1 MNVTPISLSE
11 LFRLSGIVSVDPIP
25 EHLSVTGITES
36 TAELKAGM
44 LFVAREGTTF
54 NGHDF
59 LNIAAARGACAAIV
73 NKKPSPANGLISIRV
88 ADTAEAL
95 GRLCAGFYGNPSHK
109 LRLIGVTGTDGKST
123 TSHLV
128 AHILRCAGHKV
139 AITSTVGTEING
151 KIYPMHNTT
160 PPAPLLQ
167 QFLAE
172 AADAGN
178 DYVVVEV
185 SSHAIVQKRLAGCKF
200 CGGVLT
206 NVAADHLE
214 LHQTLR
220 NYREAKRRFF
230 REYVAADG
238 NSSEAW
244 QILNKDDLVGKSLAA
259 IHNVRT
265 IQYSALN
272 SAHIQARRI
281 VAGRKQIDF
290 EMVIQGRVVPVR
302 LALTG
307 RYNVWNALAAAGAG
321 LACGVSPDSIRE
333 GLETFGGVKGRFE
346 FIECGLLFDV
356 IVDYAH
362 TPQAVRQVL
371 REGRQ
376 LTSGRLIAVFG
387 SPGDRWPGKRS
398 LIGKIIGEHA
408 DFAVVTSD
416 NPGFEDPAGI
426 AWAVER
432 GLQIKPPPEGYA
444 VELDRARAVGLA
456 LSAAWPGDMVL
467 LLGKGHEE
475 FQMIKG
481 IRYPFSEREI
491 VLRFSK
497 GEKRRFSDFMKSENR
512 QNSETA

>member
-1 MNVTPISLSE
+1 MNLTPISLSE
-11 LFRLSGIVSVDPIP
+11 LFRLAGIVPVDPVPDHI
-25 EHLSVTGITES
+25 SVTGITES

-44 LFVAREGTTF
+44 LFVAREGMTF

-59 LNIAAARGACAAIV
+59 LNIAAAGGACAAIV
-73 NKKPSPANGLISIRV
+73 NKKPSNTNGLISIRV

-123 TSHLV
+123 TSHMV
-128 AHILRCAGHKV
+128 AHILRTGGYKV
-139 AITSTVGTEING
+139 AITSTVGTEISG
-151 KIYPMHNTT
+151 KTYPMHNTT

-172 AADAGN
+172 AVCARN

-185 SSHAIVQKRLAGCKF
+185 SSHAVVQKRLAGTKF

-214 LHQTLR
+214 LHQSIR

-230 REYVAADG
+230 REYVAANG
-238 NSSEAW
+238 NSSDSW
-244 QILNKDDLVGKSLAA
+244 QVLNKDDLVGKSLTA
-259 IHNVRT
+259 INGVRT

-272 SAHIQARRI
+272 SAHLQARRI
-281 VAGRKQIDF
+281 VAGRNQIDF
-290 EMVIQGRVVPVR
+290 EMVIQDRVVPVR
-302 LALTG
+302 LSLTG

-321 LACGVSPDSIRE
+321 IACEISLDSIRE
-333 GLETFGGVKGRFE
+333 GLETFSGVKGRFE
-346 FIECGLLFDV
+346 YIHCGLPFDV
-356 IVDYAH
+356 IIDYAH
-362 TPQAVRQVL
+362 TPQAVNQVL
-371 REGRQ
+371 RESRQ
-376 LTSGRLIAVFG
+376 LTSGRLITVFG

-398 LIGKIIGEHA
+398 LIGKIIGEHS

-416 NPGFEDPAGI
+416 NPEFEDPAGI
-426 AWAVER
+426 AKAVVR
-432 GLQIKPPPEGYA
+432 GLQIKPPPEGYE
-444 VELDRARAVGLA
+444 VELDRARAVDIA

-475 FQMIKG
+475 FQMIRG

-491 VLRFSK
+491 VLQFSK
-497 GEKRRFSDFMKSENR
+497 VQPVFSKEAGSV
-512 QNSETA
+512 

>member
-1 MNVTPISLSE
+1 LNLNPIPLSD
-11 LFRLSGIVSVDPIP
+11 LFRLAGIVSVDPVP
-25 EHLSVTGITES
+25 DHLSVTGITES
-36 TAELKAGM
+36 TAEIKTGM

-54 NGHDF
+54 DGHDF
-59 LNIAAARGACAAIV
+59 LDIAATKGACAAIV
-73 NKKPSPANGLISIRV
+73 NKKHSPTNGLMSIRV
-88 ADTAEAL
+88 TDTADAL
-95 GRLCAGFYGNPSHK
+95 GRLCAGFYGNPSRK

-123 TSHLV
+123 TSHMI
-128 AHILRCAGHKV
+128 AHILRAGGYKV

-167 QFLAE
+167 QFIAE
-172 AADAGN
+172 AAFAEN
-178 DYVVVEV
+178 DFVVVEV
-185 SSHAIVQKRLAGCKF
+185 SSHAVVQKRLAGCKF

-214 LHQTLR
+214 LHQSIR

-230 REYVAADG
+230 REYVAANG
-238 NSSEAW
+238 SSSGAW
-244 QILNKDDLVGKSLAA
+244 QVLNNDDLVGKSLAA

-265 IQYSALN
+265 LQYSALH
-272 SAHIQARRI
+272 SAHLQARRI
-281 VAGRKQIDF
+281 IAGRNQIDF
-290 EMVIQGRVVPVR
+290 EMVIQGRGVPVR
-302 LALTG
+302 LPLTG

-321 LACGVSPDSIRE
+321 IACEIPLDSIRE
-333 GLETFGGVKGRFE
+333 GLETFSGIKGRFE
-346 FIECGLLFDV
+346 YIRCGLPFDV
-356 IVDYAH
+356 IIDYAH
-362 TPQAVRQVL
+362 TPQAIGQVL
-371 REGRQ
+371 RESRQ

-426 AWAVER
+426 AGAVVR
-432 GLQIKPPPEGYA
+432 GFKIKPPPEGYA
-444 VELDRARAVGLA
+444 VELDRARAVDIA

-475 FQMIKG
+475 FQLIKG

-491 VLRFSK
+491 VLRFPKVQPVFSK
-497 GEKRRFSDFMKSENR
+497 EVG
-512 QNSETA
+512 